1 MSFTLRYLSMLRKAS
16 KEEIVVELT
25 NLYDHFFIT
34 MGECKAKV
42 TASRLPYFDGDYWP
56 GAAEDMINQLR
67 QEEDDRKLQKKSKTK
82 KIITKRALKAA
93 GHTDLS
99 GNASKDAM
107 LMQKVSLFDYC
118 VLPALVN
125 TLKHTPVSLPTLSLY
140 FTYLNFVLIG
150 RHTYHAPFCIC
161 SLAKPYIL

>member
-1 MSFTLRYLSMLRKAS
+1 LKGEDYILYCHPEIQKTPKSDKLREWYLAMLRKAS
-16 KEEIVVELT
+16 KEGIVAELT
-25 NLYDHFFIT
+25 NLYDHFFMT

-42 TASRLPYFDGDYWP
+42 TAARLPYFDGDYWP

-107 LMQKVSLFDYC
+107 LMQKL
-118 VLPALVN
+118 
-125 TLKHTPVSLPTLSLY
+125 
-140 FTYLNFVLIG
+140 G
-150 RHTYHAPFCIC
+150 
-161 SLAKPYIL
+161 KPYIL